1 MRRRLLLPLIFILFV
16 AFAGLGI
23 VQATDSGPE
32 LGLDLQ
38 GGVSVV
44 LQPTTEADEGQ
55 LDVALEVI
63 RNRVDALGV
72 AEPEIV
78 QQGGSIVVQ
87 LPGVEN
93 RDRALELVGQT
104 AELRFRPVLTQI
116 PADQIDAAREAASTT
131 TTTAPGETTTTAPGG
146 TTTTTAA
153 GGTTT
158 TTAASSD
165 TTEGALGAV
174 LGASPRGAGPAGL
187 VEGESAAAVQQ
198 EPTTTTTAPTTTTT
212 APTTTTTAASGEPSD
227 PFEVTAPEDDEADA
241 PVTLEGINDDLYS
254 LGPSLATG
262 RIVSSANAE
271 LDQAGTWTVAL
282 EMHGGADGIDLF
294 NQVAAQCNPPSQ
306 VCPTGQL
313 AIVLDSVVQSA
324 PTIQQSSY
332 ERDQIQISG
341 DFSESEA
348 KDLALVLRYG
358 SLPVELERQT
368 VQTVSAT
375 LGEDSLRAGII
386 AGVVGVALV
395 ALYMVVYY
403 RALGLVVIMGM
414 AVWGSLLFTVV
425 SWLGQAQGLALTL
438 AGVTGIIV
446 SVGVTVDSYVVYFER
461 LKDEVKAGRTLRTS
475 TERAFKR
482 AFRTILTAD
491 ISSFLGAS
499 VLWWLTVG
507 SVRGFA
513 FFLGLA
519 TILDVIVAW
528 FFTRPMVT
536 MLSRNPTFT
545 DAPFLGVARGLAAAP
560 TVKSPSVSATAA
572 GAGR

>member
-1 MRRRLLLPLIFILFV
+1 MRRRLLLPLILIVVV

-23 VQATDSGPE
+23 VKATGSGPE

-44 LQPTTEADEGQ
+44 LEPTTEADEGQ

-78 QQGGSIVVQ
+78 RQGGAIIVQ
-87 LPGVEN
+87 LPGIEN

-104 AELRFRPVLTQI
+104 AELRFRPVLGEI

-131 TTTAPGETTTTAPGG
+131 TTAPDATATTTAPGATTTTTAPSSSTSEAALGAVLGVTPRGG
-146 TTTTTAA
+146 AGAVGLTEGESAAVLQEEPTTTTAPATTTTTAA
-153 GGTTT
+153 
-158 TTAASSD
+158 
-165 TTEGALGAV
+165 
-174 LGASPRGAGPAGL
+174 P
-187 VEGESAAAVQQ
+187 EGEPP
-198 EPTTTTTAPTTTTT
+198 E
-212 APTTTTTAASGEPSD
+212 GEPSEID
-227 PFEVTAPEDDEADA
+227 PFAVTEPDDDEADVQ
-241 PVTLEGINDDLYS
+241 VTLEDLQGNLFT
-254 LGPSLATG
+254 LGPTLATG
-262 RIVSSANAE
+262 RVVSSANAE
-271 LDQAGTWTVAL
+271 LDQAGRWTVAL
-282 EMHGGADGIDLF
+282 EMRGGADGIDLF

-324 PTIQQSSY
+324 PAIQQSSY

-341 DFSESEA
+341 EFSESEA

-375 LGEDSLRAGII
+375 LGDDSLRAGVI
-386 AGVVGVALV
+386 AGIVGVALV
-395 ALYMVVYY
+395 ALYMVLYY
-403 RALGLVVIMGM
+403 RALGLVVILGLT
-414 AVWGSLLFTVV
+414 VWGSLLFTVV
-425 SWLGQAQGLALTL
+425 SWLGSTQGLALTL

-446 SVGVTVDSYVVYFER
+446 SIGVTVDSYVVYFER

-482 AFRTILTAD
+482 AFRTIVAAD
-491 ISSFLGAS
+491 ISSFLGAA

-513 FFLGLA
+513 FFLGLS
-519 TILDVIVAW
+519 TVLDVVVAW
-528 FFTRPMVT
+528 FYTRPMVT
-536 MLSRNPTFT
+536 ILSRNPTFT
-545 DAPFLGVARGLAAAP
+545 DAPFLGVARGLAVRSPRSATVP
-560 TVKSPSVSATAA
+560 TTAA